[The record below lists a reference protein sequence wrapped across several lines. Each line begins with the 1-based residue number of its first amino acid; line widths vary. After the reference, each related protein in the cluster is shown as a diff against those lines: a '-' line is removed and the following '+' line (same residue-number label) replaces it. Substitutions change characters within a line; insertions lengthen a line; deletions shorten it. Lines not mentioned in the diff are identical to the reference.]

1 MSALEPITHDRIY
14 RTIKAHILA
23 GQFSP
28 GARLTATRIAG
39 QYEASITPVR
49 EAIYRL
55 VGEGLVEMTPEGFH
69 VKPSNRDMLLDILDL
84 SQKLLVVGLQR
95 WTAPQTMRGDE
106 PPLAVMP
113 LAEEAVQLLENV
125 LVNLFA
131 ASNNKAILAWGEQA
145 NERLR
150 WIRTYQCRG
159 SKRALLECVSIH
171 KLAEQRDRAR
181 LGRQLLAHH
190 RRCARAI
197 VQHFLSSDQPVHAG
211 IPEANHEL

>member
-1 MSALEPITHDRIY
+1 MPALEPITHDRIY

-28 GARLTATRIAG
+28 GAKLTATRIAG
-39 QYEASITPVR
+39 QHEASITPVR

-69 VKPSNRDMLLDILDL
+69 VKPSSRDMLLDILDL

-95 WTAPQTMRGDE
+95 WTGPPPMRDDDQ
-106 PPLAVMP
+106 PRAATP
-113 LAEEAVQLLENV
+113 LAEEAVQLLEMV

-197 VQHFLSSDQPVHAG
+197 VQHFLSSDQPVQTG
-211 IPEANHEL
+211 IPDASHKI

>member
-1 MSALEPITHDRIY
+1 MPAPQPITHDRIY

-23 GQFSP
+23 GQFTP

-69 VKPSNRDMLLDILDL
+69 VKPSSRDMLLDILDL

-95 WTAPQTMRGDE
+95 WSRTPAMIYGD
-106 PPLAVMP
+106 PLLAGA
-113 LAEEAVQLLENV
+113 LSAEEAVQLLEQI
-125 LVNLFA
+125 LVTLFA

-150 WIRTYQCRG
+150 WIRTYQCR
-159 SKRALLECVSIH
+159 SSRRALLECVSIH
-171 KLAEQRDRAR
+171 KLAEQGDRAR
-181 LGRQLLAHH
+181 LRRQLLAHH

-197 VQHFLSSDQPVHAG
+197 VQHFLSSDQLDGTG
-211 IPEANHEL
+211 IPAASHKI